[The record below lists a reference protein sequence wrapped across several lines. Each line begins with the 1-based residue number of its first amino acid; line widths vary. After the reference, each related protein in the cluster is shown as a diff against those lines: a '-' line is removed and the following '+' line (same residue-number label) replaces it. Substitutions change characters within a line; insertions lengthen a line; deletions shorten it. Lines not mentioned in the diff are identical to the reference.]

1 MTVQL
6 AVFGVYFVVLF
17 AIGVLSMRST
27 HDESDYWIA
36 GGKLGW
42 LVGGATLAATHC
54 SAGTF
59 IGTVGVMHSVGWS
72 FGWLV
77 LFIPVSYWFL
87 AAVLAP
93 RFTRQREL
101 TLPAFIETRY
111 YGKGV
116 RGLAA
121 VIILVA
127 TVVYVQAQ
135 IVAGGLIAN
144 VVLGIPTQWG
154 MIGFTVILI
163 GYTMLGGM
171 IAVVYTDLIQLVV
184 MTVGATLAVPLA
196 LRPLGGLSET
206 LRYAEVVNPLAF
218 SWDSMA
224 PTLLFTIAL
233 AFSLGTVATPEKLVR
248 LYAMKDM
255 PTIRRGVLLAIV
267 FATGINLLVFVVALA
282 SSVLFPVLPTGDLAM
297 PLIARAALPP
307 LLGSILL
314 AAITAAMMST
324 VDSLLI
330 VAGSALAH
338 DIYGSL
344 IAPGSSAR
352 SRKLINRIGV
362 ALVGTVPLV
371 LLLFGV
377 GEGELVQFIVL
388 LFTALMGASF
398 FAPVVLGVY
407 WRRATREGATA
418 AMLGGVT
425 ATFLWKAFGP
435 ETIDPVLPGFLC
447 SMLLLVAVSL
457 ATPPPP
463 ASALEPYFDD
473 PKL

>member
-6 AVFGVYFVVLF
+6 TVFGAYFVVLF
-17 AIGVLSMRST
+17 VIGWLSLRATRS
-27 HDESDYWIA
+27 ESDYWIA
-36 GGKLGW
+36 GGRLGW

-59 IGTVGVMHSVGWS
+59 VGTAGVIHSVGWS

-111 YGKGV
+111 YGRGV
-116 RGLAA
+116 RALAA

-135 IVAGGLIAN
+135 ILAGGLIAN
-144 VVLGIPTQWG
+144 VVLGVPMAWG

-163 GYTMLGGM
+163 LYTMVGGM
-171 IAVVYTDLIQLVV
+171 IAVVYTDLVQLVV
-184 MTVGATLAVPLA
+184 MTLGALLAAPFALA
-196 LRPLGGLSET
+196 ALGGLGET
-206 LRYAEVVNPLAF
+206 LRYAEIVNPLAF
-218 SWDSMA
+218 SWKSMP

-233 AFSLGTVATPEKLVR
+233 AFTLGTVATPEKLVR

-255 PTIRRGVLLAIV
+255 RTVRRGVLLAIV
-267 FATGINLLVFVVALA
+267 FATGINLLVFIAALA

-307 LLGSILL
+307 FLGSILL

-344 IAPGSSAR
+344 LGARAAPRRRA
-352 SRKLINRIGV
+352 LVNRAGV
-362 ALVGTVPLV
+362 ALVGTAPLV
-371 LLLFGV
+371 LLLSGV

-398 FAPVVLGVY
+398 FAPVVLGVF
-407 WRRATREGATA
+407 WRRATRQGAAA

-425 ATFLWKAFGP
+425 ATFLWKALGP
-435 ETIDPVLPGFLC
+435 GTVDPVLPGFLC
-447 SMLLLVAVSL
+447 STLLLVVVSL
-457 ATPPPP
+457 LTPPPP
-463 ASALEPYFDD
+463 PAALEPYFADRG
-473 PKL
+473 